1 LLSPVSSWKGEVNWL
16 RGRESFEDNSEGFQ
30 SRIYIDKELIVDAS
44 DAQGKTLL
52 CSMNFV
58 WVSYWLAYPQL

>member
-1 LLSPVSSWKGEVNWL
+1 MLSPVSSWKGEVNRL

-58 WVSYWLAYPQL
+58 